1 MNSKNMYG
9 ATTIAPDLRT
19 RHCFRCWEAELCT
32 RQTRSLAFWSLQ
44 STRRVES
51 TRQSLIIWVHMTS
64 LVAQMVKNLPAIWE
78 IQVLSLGWDDPL
90 EKEWQPTPVFL
101 PGEFHGQRSL
111 AGYSPWGCRAG
122 HDWATNTHTHIYI
135 YLLITYVR
143 HSQREVWGCCE
154 RYEHVLDPGLRAS
167 SWATLRMGDI
177 MNSAM
182 SPHVSFLLP
191 TIEPGRVNHLY

>member
-9 ATTIAPDLRT
+9 APTIAPDLRT

-101 PGEFHGQRSL
+101 PGESHGQRSL
-111 AGYSPWGCRAG
+111 AGYNPWGCRAG

-135 YLLITYVR
+135 CFNYICKTQPERSMRLLW
-143 HSQREVWGCCE
+143 EVWTCSRPRTAGLFLGYTQDGRHHELC
-154 RYEHVLDPGLRAS
+154 HVPSCLISPS
-167 SWATLRMGDI
+167 NYWAWT
-177 MNSAM
+177 S
-182 SPHVSFLLP
+182 
-191 TIEPGRVNHLY
+191 